1 MIKQVRILWPLPG
14 MRPGAVPEK
23 NQPGTFWACREDRRH
38 GGVDLYAP
46 PGAPVVSTESGR
58 VIGTGRF
65 TDPDQRPYWNTTYFV
80 LIHHESGL
88 TARYAE
94 LMDFCVKT
102 GETVRAGQLLGHVGA
117 VLNLKR
123 IDETAPAYIRKL
135 GDEGRTSM
143 LHFELYASPPRSG
156 RENYSGGNWF
166 RKTRPAGL
174 LDPVPYLI
182 SGILPASMPSGG
194 ESSS

>member
-1 MIKQVRILWPLPG
+1 MNKQVRILWPLPE
-14 MRPGAVPEK
+14 MRPGAVPGK
-23 NQPGTFWACREDRRH
+23 NHPGTFWACREDRHH

-46 PGAPVVSTESGR
+46 PGTPVVSTEKGR
-58 VIGTGRF
+58 VLETGRF
-65 TDPDQRPYWNTTYFV
+65 TDPNQRPYWNTTYFV
-80 LIHHESGL
+80 LIYHESGL

-117 VLNLKR
+117 VLNLER
-123 IDETAPAYIRKL
+123 IDGNAPAYIRKL
-135 GDEGRTSM
+135 GDEGRSSM
-143 LHFELYASPPRSG
+143 LHFELYTSPHRSG
-156 RENYSGGNWF
+156 RDYSGGNWF

-182 SGILPASMPSGG
+182 SGIVPSSISSPE